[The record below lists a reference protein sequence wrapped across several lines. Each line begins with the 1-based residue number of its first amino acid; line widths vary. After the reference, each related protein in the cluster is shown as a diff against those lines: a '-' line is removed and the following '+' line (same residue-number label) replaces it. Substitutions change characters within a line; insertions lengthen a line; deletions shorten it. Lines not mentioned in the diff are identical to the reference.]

1 MTSKKKI
8 EDLVEEQASALDDVP
23 VVPEPVAVSVRVIV
37 AGEGDS
43 YASLAAKYAPKGV
56 RVHDYAKELVKL
68 NNGSVVRAGS
78 RVVVK

>member
-8 EDLVEEQASALDDVP
+8 EDLVEEQASTVEDVP
-23 VVPEPVAVSVRVIV
+23 VVPEPVAVSVDIVV

-56 RVHDYAKELVKL
+56 RVHDYAKELLKL
-68 NNGSVVRAGS
+68 NNGSTVRPGS
-78 RVVVK
+78 RVMVK